1 MEILGVGPMEILFVL
16 IIALIVLG
24 PNEMVKTGKTI
35 GKFLRKLVTSDGWRI
50 FQQTSREI
58 RHLPNRL
65 MREAGLE
72 ELQKDIKETLPE
84 DTLADLNNTFAQEKA
99 EINRGLSAW
108 TTPPPA
114 SAQFVKPP
122 AETSSAS
129 ETETEQTERTEQ

>member
-1 MEILGVGPMEILFVL
+1 MEILFVL

-84 DTLADLNNTFAQEKA
+84 DTLADLNNTLAQEKA

-122 AETSSAS
+122 AETSSTS